1 MTEVLEQNGQ
11 ESAVAGRTAQVTWEA
26 LQAAVQPA
34 APPEARQPAP
44 ADPTLQNVLIT
55 FQTGT
60 DNKEEAS
67 IIEVVVRNRRNQI
80 VARASDSY
88 GEFKNFSTH
97 GPFALDILA
106 QAPLSDLT
114 PGGAVW
120 LTFTPQ
126 HTSGVW
132 PVFNDDDND
141 NWNFNFYI
149 DMVFSD
155 ESHLAISENG
165 LRMGPKLNQ
174 RTMGL

>member
-1 MTEVLEQNGQ
+1 MTELLEQNGQ
-11 ESAVAGRTAQVTWEA
+11 ESAVAGGTAQVVPWEA
-26 LQAAVQPA
+26 MQLTRQ
-34 APPEARQPAP
+34 PEARQAAP
-44 ADPTLQNVLIT
+44 AEPTLQNALIT

-97 GPFALDILA
+97 GPFSLDILA
-106 QAPLSDLT
+106 QAPVSDLK

-126 HTSGVW
+126 HSDAVAN
-132 PVFNDDDND
+132 NDDDND

-149 DMVFSD
+149 DLVYSD

-165 LRMGPKLNQ
+165 LRMGPKNNQ

>member
-34 APPEARQPAP
+34 G
-44 ADPTLQNVLIT
+44 PTLESALIT
-55 FQTGT
+55 FQTGN
-60 DNKEEAS
+60 DNKEPAS
-67 IIEVVVRNRRNQI
+67 IIEVVVRNRRNEM

-97 GPFALDILA
+97 GPFSLDILTEA
-106 QAPLSDLT
+106 ARGSLT

-126 HTSGVW
+126 HTDGLG
-132 PVFNDDDND
+132 NDDDND
-141 NWNFNFYI
+141 NWKFNFYI

-155 ESHLAISENG
+155 GSHLAISENG
-165 LRMGPKLNQ
+165 LEMGPKLTQ

>member
-1 MTEVLEQNGQ
+1 MTELLEQNGQ
-11 ESAVAGRTAQVTWEA
+11 HSAVAGVTDQVTWEA
-26 LQAAVQPA
+26 LQTAVQAAPAPA
-34 APPEARQPAP
+34 APKAP
-44 ADPTLQNVLIT
+44 LADPTLESALIT

-60 DNKEEAS
+60 DNKEPAS
-67 IIEVVVRNRRNQI
+67 IIEVVVRNRRNEM

-97 GPFALDILA
+97 GPFSLDILA
-106 QAPLSDLT
+106 EVARGDLT
-114 PGGAVW
+114 PGGTVW

-132 PVFNDDDND
+132 PDINDDDND
-141 NWNFNFYI
+141 EWKFNFYI

-155 ESHLAISENG
+155 GSHLAVSENG
-165 LRMGPKLNQ
+165 LDMSPKSTQ

>member
-11 ESAVAGRTAQVTWEA
+11 QSAVAGGSAQVTWEA
-26 LQAAVQPA
+26 LQAAVQA
-34 APPEARQPAP
+34 ATRPQAQQPAL
-44 ADPTLQNVLIT
+44 AEPTLQSALIT
-55 FQTGT
+55 FQTGL

-97 GPFALDILA
+97 GPFNLDILE

-126 HTSGVW
+126 ASHSVG
-132 PVFNDDDND
+132 PVTNDDDND